1 MRVRFTPVA
10 RVCYPLSGGVW
21 PFGQN
26 NRDESSGRRG
36 ATGPPNAAARQGGS
50 VDAVIVVQK
59 YGGSSVAST
68 EKIAAVAK
76 RIADRAREAQVV
88 VVVSAMGDTTDELI
102 SMARQLS
109 TMPDERE
116 MDKLL
121 ATGEQASSA
130 LMAMALHELG
140 VKAVSLTGGQA
151 GIITER
157 TAGKARIL
165 KVDGRRLK
173 EELKDGCVV
182 VVAGFQGITE
192 NASWADI
199 TTLGRGGSD
208 TTAVALAAALKADS
222 CEIYTDVDGVFT
234 ADPRLEPDARKL
246 DEISYEEMLE
256 LAGQGARV
264 MHSRAV
270 ELGQIHDVEILVAN
284 STRDVPG
291 TVIKKEDPDMEMRN
305 PVRGIAHDTD
315 VTRFTVVGVPDR
327 PGIAA
332 QIFHTLAEANVN
344 VDVIVQNV
352 GAQGHADVS
361 FTVAD
366 ADFDKAKKTLD
377 PVVNE
382 LGAREVLAD
391 QTLAKVSIV
400 GSGMKSSP
408 GYADRMFTAL
418 AAEGI
423 NIISIT
429 TSEIRITCLIDRELV
444 KQAVRALHKVFELE
458 KV

>member
-1 MRVRFTPVA
+1 M
-10 RVCYPLSGGVW
+10 
-21 PFGQN
+21 
-26 NRDESSGRRG
+26 
-36 ATGPPNAAARQGGS
+36 
-50 VDAVIVVQK
+50 
-59 YGGSSVAST
+59 AST

-76 RIADRAREAQVV
+76 RVAERAKDAQMV

-102 SMARQLS
+102 SMAKQLC
-109 TMPDERE
+109 TMPDDRE

-130 LMAMALHELG
+130 LLAIALHELG
-140 VKAVSLTGGQA
+140 ANAVSLTGGQA

-157 TAGKARIL
+157 IAGKARIL
-165 KVDGRRLK
+165 KIDAKRLK
-173 EELKDGCVV
+173 DELKKDNVV

-192 NASWADI
+192 SASWADI

-234 ADPRLEPDARKL
+234 ADPRIEPNARKL
-246 DEISYEEMLE
+246 DDISYEEMLE
-256 LAGQGARV
+256 MAGQGARV

-270 ELGQIHDVEILVAN
+270 ELGQLYDVEILVAN
-284 STRDVPG
+284 STKDVPG
-291 TVIKKEDPDMEMRN
+291 TIIKKEAHEMEVRN

-315 VTRFTVVGVPDR
+315 VSRFTIVAVPDM

-332 QIFHTLAEANVN
+332 RIFHTLAEANIN

-352 GAQGHADVS
+352 GAAGHTDLS

-366 ADFDKAKKTLD
+366 ADFEKAKKAVD
-377 PVVNE
+377 PVVGE
-382 LGAREVLAD
+382 LGAREMVVD
-391 QTLAKVSIV
+391 QNLAKISIV
-400 GSGMKSSP
+400 GSGMRSNP
-408 GYADRMFTAL
+408 GYADKMFAAL
-418 AAEGI
+418 ASEGI

-429 TSEIRITCLIDRELV
+429 TSEIRITCLIERE
-444 KQAVRALHKVFELE
+444 KIKAAVRALHKAFELE

>member
-1 MRVRFTPVA
+1 M
-10 RVCYPLSGGVW
+10 
-21 PFGQN
+21 
-26 NRDESSGRRG
+26 
-36 ATGPPNAAARQGGS
+36 
-50 VDAVIVVQK
+50 
-59 YGGSSVAST
+59 
-68 EKIAAVAK
+68 
-76 RIADRAREAQVV
+76 V

-102 SMARQLS
+102 SMAKQLCRL
-109 TMPDERE
+109 PDDRE

-130 LMAMALHELG
+130 LLAIALQELG
-140 VKAVSLTGGQA
+140 SRAVSLTGGQA

-165 KVDGRRLK
+165 KIDGKRLK
-173 EELKDGCVV
+173 DELSKGNMV

-208 TTAVALAAALKADS
+208 TTAVALAAALKADT

-234 ADPRLEPDARKL
+234 ADPRIVPEAQKL
-246 DEISYEEMLE
+246 CAICYEEMLE
-256 LAGQGARV
+256 MAGLGARV

-270 ELGQIHDVEILVAN
+270 ELGQLYDVQILVAN
-284 STRDVPG
+284 STREVPG
-291 TVIKKEDPDMEMRN
+291 TIIKKEDPDMEVRN

-315 VTRFTVVGVPDR
+315 VTRMTIVSVPDK

-332 QIFHTLAEANVN
+332 HVFHSLAEANIN

-352 GAQGHADVS
+352 GSHGHTDLS
-361 FTVAD
+361 FTIAD
-366 ADFDKAKKTLD
+366 ADFDKALKVME
-377 PVVNE
+377 PVVRQMDAKE
-382 LGAREVLAD
+382 LLTD

-400 GSGMKSSP
+400 GTGIRSAP
-408 GYADRMFTAL
+408 GYAGRMFTAL
-418 AAEGI
+418 AQEGI

-429 TSEIRITCLIDRELV
+429 TSEIRITCLIEREMV
-444 KQAVRALHKVFELE
+444 KQAVRALHKTFELE
-458 KV
+458 RA

>member
-1 MRVRFTPVA
+1 VLFSTPVA
-10 RVCYPLSGGVW
+10 VGKCLRCSLIKAAAGEVP
-21 PFGQN
+21 
-26 NRDESSGRRG
+26 RDLR
-36 ATGPPNAAARQGGS
+36 NAAARRGGRK
-50 VDAVIVVQK
+50 DTVIVVQK
-59 YGGSSVAST
+59 YGGSSVATT

-76 RIADRAREAQVV
+76 RVVERAKEAQVV

-102 SMARQLS
+102 SMAKQLCS
-109 TMPDERE
+109 QPDERE

-130 LMAMALHELG
+130 LMAMAIQELG
-140 VKAVSLTGGQA
+140 MDAVSLTGGQA

-157 TAGKARIL
+157 AAGKARIL
-165 KVDGRRLK
+165 KIDGRRLK
-173 EELKDGCVV
+173 EELNKGKVV

-208 TTAVALAAALKADS
+208 TTAVALAAALKADA

-234 ADPRLEPDARKL
+234 ADPRIEPDARKL

-256 LAGQGARV
+256 MAGQGARV

-270 ELGQIHDVEILVAN
+270 ELGQIYDVEILVAN
-284 STRDVPG
+284 SSKDVPG
-291 TVIKKEDPDMEMRN
+291 TIIKKEDPDMEVRN

-315 VTRFTVVGVPDR
+315 VSRFTIVSVPDR

-332 QIFHTLAEANVN
+332 QIFHPLAEANIN

-352 GAQGHADVS
+352 GAAGQADVS

-366 ADFDKAKKTLD
+366 ADFDKAKKVLG
-377 PVVNE
+377 PVVE
-382 LGAREVLAD
+382 KLGAKEMLTD
-391 QTLAKVSIV
+391 QTLAKVSVV
-400 GSGMKSSP
+400 GSGMRSSP

-418 AAEGI
+418 AEEGI
-423 NIISIT
+423 NIFSIT
-429 TSEIRITCLIDRELV
+429 TSEIRITCLIERDKV
-444 KQAVRALHKVFELE
+444 KQAVRALHKAFELE
-458 KV
+458 KA